1 MKRKHVFALA
11 FLLCTAGVTNAGSG
25 RYAVKA
31 GRIYTGTGQIIENG
45 ILLIEDGKI
54 VNLGSG
60 LAVPAGFSLVDFSRY
75 NVLPGLV
82 DAHTHFGEVPFPDNI
97 RTSDFN
103 ENSQALTPMVDIR
116 DSLNY
121 WAPTTFDLA
130 LAAGVTTMV
139 ALPGSSNIIGGIG
152 TVVKTAGKD
161 LKNRI
166 LRPEGILKIALGENP
181 KSSGKSNNRQPRT
194 RMGVR
199 FLLWKSF
206 EEAQEYKK
214 EWDLYLQDPAGRAK
228 PELDLAKEPLRL
240 ALEKKMPLHIH
251 CARADD
257 ILMACDL
264 AATFGLDVSLDHAY
278 EGYLIADE
286 IALLKIPVITGPDL
300 SGWENG
306 KDPEFPV
313 NLTGILAE
321 AGVKTAIMT
330 DGIHHCDLLLQAAY
344 AVKLGMKESDALRA
358 ITLTAAEIAKVDRRV
373 GSLEP
378 GKDADFVVIEG
389 PPLEVTTRVVAVYI
403 EGEKMFEREEG
414 R

>member
-1 MKRKHVFALA
+1 M
-11 FLLCTAGVTNAGSG
+11 
-25 RYAVKA
+25 
-31 GRIYTGTGQIIENG
+31 
-45 ILLIEDGKI
+45 
-54 VNLGSG
+54 
-60 LAVPAGFSLVDFSRY
+60 VDFGRF
-75 NVLPGLV
+75 NLLPGLV
-82 DAHTHFGEVPFPDNI
+82 DSHTHFGATPFPDNI
-97 RTSDFN
+97 RTIDIN

-116 DSLNY
+116 DALNY
-121 WAPTTFDLA
+121 WPPTTFDLA
-130 LAAGVTTMV
+130 LAAGVTSIV
-139 ALPGSSNIIGGIG
+139 ALPGSSNVIGGIG

-161 LKNRI
+161 VKKRF

-181 KSSGKSNNRQPRT
+181 KSSGKSNKRLPRT

-206 EEAQEYKK
+206 EEAREYKK
-214 EWDLYLQDPAGRAK
+214 DWDLYLQDPAGHAK

-240 ALEKKMPLHIH
+240 ALEKKMPVHIH

-286 IALLKIPVITGPDL
+286 IASRKIPVITGPNL
-300 SGWENG
+300 EGWENG
-306 KDPEFPV
+306 RDPEFPV
-313 NLTGILAE
+313 NLTGILTE

-330 DGIHHCDLLLQAAY
+330 DGILHCDLLLQASY
-344 AVKLGMKESDALRA
+344 AVKLGMKEADALRA

-389 PPLEVTTRVVAVYI
+389 SPFEVTTRIVAVYL

-414 R
+414 Y